1 MWPPSRAG
9 RRASR
14 PHQTLLQGRPDDRK
28 QPAGDAL
35 ALQYEQG
42 SASLMARIRTIKPTF
57 WGSRPVATL
66 SRDAR
71 LLAIGLISFADDDGR
86 FLAAP
91 AAINGYVFPND
102 DLPTTKVRKWLE
114 ECTRSGL

>member
-1 MWPPSRAG
+1 V
-9 RRASR
+9 
-14 PHQTLLQGRPDDRK
+14 
-28 QPAGDAL
+28 
-35 ALQYEQG
+35 
-42 SASLMARIRTIKPTF
+42 ARIRTIKPTF

-91 AAINGYVFPND
+91 AAINGFVFPND
-102 DLPTTKVRKWLE
+102 DLSTTKVRKWLD
-114 ECTRSGL
+114 ECTRSGLIHEYGDGIKYGVFPTWHEHQVINRYTPSTLPEPDVTCTPRKGAK